1 MPDDATAP
9 VTAEGL
15 RERAESA
22 VMDWFNHLADGDE
35 PTIEQIGKGVAAA
48 VLAALAGVPG
58 DLPAR
63 MAAEM
68 QQHGLD
74 EQTGDCIC
82 GEAVTD
88 WDGHLAAAA
97 LSVRWEHAAAQAV
110 EVERLRAELA
120 EETAQLEA
128 LHKLAN
134 RSAEAAKRD
143 RTERDTARLIVEE
156 LQALR
161 DSLYGQL
168 DSAQA
173 ERDALKAATDEVRR
187 LCNLTIAVSCR
198 RDAIDQ
204 AVDTLAV
211 LDRALDAPE
220 TPESPT
226 GRIEAQ
232 RKALAASGDLCMCG
246 NPDACVCAPG
256 DAEEATDG

>member
-48 VLAALAGVPG
+48 VLAALADDPG

-63 MAAEM
+63 MAEAIVRYFADPPFDVDLPSLWRGAAE
-68 QQHGLD
+68 
-74 EQTGDCIC
+74 
-82 GEAVTD
+82 V
-88 WDGHLAAAA
+88 A